1 MAIKTFSI
9 QEETY
14 DKFYKFC
21 KSHGVSMS
29 KQIEM
34 FMESIIDDE
43 PEAKEEYLKKLDR
56 IRKGKFI
63 QTKNFA
69 NRYGL

>member
-1 MAIKTFSI
+1 MVIKTFSI

-34 FMESIIDDE
+34 FMESMIEDE
-43 PEAKEEYLKKLDR
+43 PEAKEEYIKKLNR
-56 IRKGKFI
+56 IKKGKFI
-63 QTKNFA
+63 QVKSFA
-69 NRYGL
+69 DRYGL